1 MIRILPEPAAFLEAC
16 AGARDAGLR
25 VGLVPTMGA
34 LHDGHLALVREAKR
48 RAGFVAA
55 TIFVNPTQF
64 GPNEDLARYPRDLE
78 ADVAKLDAAGADVV
92 FTPTPEGM
100 YPKGDETRVRVG
112 ATAEP
117 LCGRFRP
124 GHFEGVCTVVTK
136 LFALAGPCV
145 AVFGRKDYQQL
156 TVIRRMTT
164 DLLMPIEIIGMATV
178 RETDGLA
185 MSSRNR
191 YLDAE
196 GRAKA
201 LSLVTG
207 LRAAV
212 KLFSAGERNA
222 GALRAAARGPVE
234 AAARSIDYVEI
245 ADSRSLAVYDD
256 GSKVGDRALV
266 AIAAHVGTTRLIDNV
281 VLGEERILGVAKS
294 PPGGWRS
301 PLPGAGSWQIL
312 GVRALVRGVLGGG
325 VVPGGAAGGRSGTPR
340 DGWEW
345 RPQRVL
351 RAGMRR
357 DFAYRCRS
365 KKPPEVRGGKAK
377 VESPPATGGEYA
389 RQADLCPRPTKP
401 ANVVPPA
408 FGKTPEDRRRLRPI
422 EIPTLTAAGS
432 TARVAVRKRSARAP
446 RTVGVHA
453 RRVHPYKGCHQAT
466 NDKARTAPR
475 TRTRTPRSTTAPSPD
490 TH

>member
-325 VVPGGAAGGRSGTPR
+325 GGSWRRRRGSEWYAKGRLGVASAAGAAGGYAAGFCLQV
-340 DGWEW
+340 
-345 RPQRVL
+345 PQQEA
-351 RAGMRR
+351 AGSQRR
-357 DFAYRCRS
+357 QS
-365 KKPPEVRGGKAK
+365 QGGI
-377 VESPPATGGEYA
+377 PTG
-389 RQADLCPRPTKP
+389 
-401 ANVVPPA
+401 
-408 FGKTPEDRRRLRPI
+408 DRRRVRP
-422 EIPTLTAAGS
+422 AGRPLSS
-432 TARVAVRKRSARAP
+432 T
-446 RTVGVHA
+446 
-453 RRVHPYKGCHQAT
+453 HQARERRPPGLRQ
-466 NDKARTAPR
+466 DARGPEAPPPHR
-475 TRTRTPRSTTAPSPD
+475 NPNAHSRGINCSGGGAQAKRTRTPYSRCPRSSCTSVQRVPPGN
-490 TH
+490 